1 MTHGRK
7 SSLELCLQDRAKEP
21 AMITAH
27 FPPFDDL
34 NDDDDTVYDRRRS
47 VLEDH
52 PAQDEPEEGEES

>member
-1 MTHGRK
+1 MATDAQGLLMR
-7 SSLELCLQDRAKEP
+7 
-21 AMITAH
+21 AH

-34 NDDDDTVYDRRRS
+34 DDDDDTVYDRRRS